1 MSASAEWLRDHAEH
15 SHDRQCLLSRC
26 SSRDSAGVGEAQG
39 SVSLAPDAVLVIR
52 FLSLRRRC
60 VKPPVPG
67 EIRRSMN
74 TRSDRLLEI
83 YFADHLAASTAG
95 LELARR
101 SARSNAGNATGE
113 FLRRLVIEI
122 EEERETLE
130 RLMTQLGLK
139 PSRPKVVA
147 AWVAEKVGRLK
158 LNGQVRG
165 YSPLSRVLEL
175 ESLAVGI
182 AGK

>member
-1 MSASAEWLRDHAEH
+1 MT
-15 SHDRQCLLSRC
+15 
-26 SSRDSAGVGEAQG
+26 
-39 SVSLAPDAVLVIR
+39 
-52 FLSLRRRC
+52 
-60 VKPPVPG
+60 
-67 EIRRSMN
+67 

-113 FLRRLVIEI
+113 FLRRLVVEI

-147 AWVAEKVGRLK
+147 AWVVEKVGRLK

-182 AGK
+182 AGKEALWKALRRVAAVDTADLEELIERARRQRAEAEEHRLAAVDEAFR

>member
-1 MSASAEWLRDHAEH
+1 MSST
-15 SHDRQCLLSRC
+15 
-26 SSRDSAGVGEAQG
+26 
-39 SVSLAPDAVLVIR
+39 PT
-52 FLSLRRRC
+52 RR
-60 VKPPVPG
+60 
-67 EIRRSMN
+67 
-74 TRSDRLLEI
+74 LEI
-83 YFADHLAASTAG
+83 YLADHLAASTAG

-113 FLRRLVIEI
+113 FLRRLVVEI
-122 EEERETLE
+122 EEDRETLE
-130 RLMTQLGLK
+130 RVIVQLGFK
-139 PSRPKVVA
+139 PSRPKVAA

-182 AGK
+182 AGKEALWNALRRVAPVEVVDFEALIDRARRQRADAEEHRLAAVDEAFR

>member
-1 MSASAEWLRDHAEH
+1 M
-15 SHDRQCLLSRC
+15 
-26 SSRDSAGVGEAQG
+26 V
-39 SVSLAPDAVLVIR
+39 V
-52 FLSLRRRC
+52 
-60 VKPPVPG
+60 
-67 EIRRSMN
+67 
-74 TRSDRLLEI
+74 
-83 YFADHLAASTAG
+83 
-95 LELARR
+95 
-101 SARSNAGNATGE
+101 
-113 FLRRLVIEI
+113 EI

-147 AWVAEKVGRLK
+147 AWVVEKVGRLK

-182 AGK
+182 AGKEALWKPPTLRPSTRSTWKS

>member
-1 MSASAEWLRDHAEH
+1 MT
-15 SHDRQCLLSRC
+15 
-26 SSRDSAGVGEAQG
+26 
-39 SVSLAPDAVLVIR
+39 
-52 FLSLRRRC
+52 
-60 VKPPVPG
+60 
-67 EIRRSMN
+67 

-113 FLRRLVIEI
+113 FLGRLVVEI
-122 EEERETLE
+122 EEERQTLE

-147 AWVAEKVGRLK
+147 AWVAEKVGGLK
-158 LNGQVRG
+158 PNGQVRG

-182 AGK
+182 AGKEALWKALRRVAAVDTVVLEGLIEQAHRQRAEAEQHRLAAVDEAFR

>member
-1 MSASAEWLRDHAEH
+1 MT
-15 SHDRQCLLSRC
+15 
-26 SSRDSAGVGEAQG
+26 
-39 SVSLAPDAVLVIR
+39 
-52 FLSLRRRC
+52 
-60 VKPPVPG
+60 
-67 EIRRSMN
+67 

-113 FLRRLVIEI
+113 FLRRLVVEI

-182 AGK
+182 AGKEALWKALRRVAAVDTVDLEELIGRAHRQRAEAEEHRLAAVDEAFR

>member
-1 MSASAEWLRDHAEH
+1 MS
-15 SHDRQCLLSRC
+15 
-26 SSRDSAGVGEAQG
+26 
-39 SVSLAPDAVLVIR
+39 
-52 FLSLRRRC
+52 
-60 VKPPVPG
+60 
-67 EIRRSMN
+67 
-74 TRSDRLLEI
+74 TRSNRLLEI
-83 YFADHLAASTAG
+83 YFTDHLAASTAG

-113 FLRRLVIEI
+113 FLRRLVVEI
-122 EEERETLE
+122 EEDRETLE
-130 RLMTQLGLK
+130 CVITKLGFK
-139 PSRPKVVA
+139 PSRPKEIA

-182 AGK
+182 AGKEALWTALRRVAALDMVDLEDLIERARRQRADAEEHRLAAVDEAFR

>member
-1 MSASAEWLRDHAEH
+1 MSTKSE
-15 SHDRQCLLSRC
+15 
-26 SSRDSAGVGEAQG
+26 
-39 SVSLAPDAVLVIR
+39 
-52 FLSLRRRC
+52 
-60 VKPPVPG
+60 
-67 EIRRSMN
+67 
-74 TRSDRLLEI
+74 RLLEI
-83 YFADHLAASTAG
+83 YLADHLAASSAG

-113 FLRRLVIEI
+113 FLRRLVVEI
-122 EEERETLE
+122 EEDRERLE
-130 RLMTQLGLK
+130 RVINQLGFK
-139 PSRPKVVA
+139 PSRPKEVA

-182 AGK
+182 AGKEALWKALRRVAAVDTVDLEGLIERARRQRADAEEHRLAAVDEAFR

>member
-1 MSASAEWLRDHAEH
+1 M
-15 SHDRQCLLSRC
+15 
-26 SSRDSAGVGEAQG
+26 
-39 SVSLAPDAVLVIR
+39 
-52 FLSLRRRC
+52 
-60 VKPPVPG
+60 
-67 EIRRSMN
+67 
-74 TRSDRLLEI
+74 TTTSDRLLEI

-113 FLRRLVIEI
+113 FLRRLVVEI
-122 EEERETLE
+122 EEDRETLE
-130 RLMTQLGLK
+130 RVIAQLGFK
-139 PSRPKVVA
+139 PSRPKEVA

-158 LNGQVRG
+158 FNGQVRG

-182 AGK
+182 AGKEALWRALQRVAAVDTVDLEGLIERARRQRADVEAHRLAAVDEAFR